1 MSDVL
6 LKVEQLG
13 VNYGG
18 IQAVKQID
26 FTIREGEQ
34 VTLIGANG
42 AGKSSTVR
50 ALVGLQPYTGS
61 IIYRG
66 QDISHRKTPGA
77 FLNASIARFKGGR
90 TESARHKRSPP
101 EQLLRQGLVMVPEG
115 RGIFQRMTVL
125 ENLRMGAWRRRD
137 NAQVGREIER
147 LFARFP
153 RLGER
158 RHQPGGLLSGGE
170 QQMLAL
176 ARALLSRP
184 RLLIL
189 DEPSMGLAPL
199 MVENIFEVIRS
210 LRADGVTLLL
220 IEQNARLALEA
231 TDRAWVLDSGVIAHS
246 GDSAELLNDPT
257 IQQIYLG
264 E

>member
-6 LKVEQLG
+6 LQVERLG

-50 ALVGLQPYTGS
+50 ALAGLQPYTGS
-61 IIYRG
+61 VIYRG
-66 QDISHRKTPGA
+66 SP
-77 FLNASIARFKGGR
+77 
-90 TESARHKRSPP
+90 ARHQKTPP
-101 EQLLRQGLVMVPEG
+101 EQLLRRGLVMVPEG

-125 ENLRMGAWRRRD
+125 ENLHMGAWLRRD
-137 NAQVGREIER
+137 NAQIGREIER

-246 GDSAELLNDPT
+246 GSSADLLNDPT